1 MYGRTDTE
9 VDRASERGDE
19 RSYKYETRSYEELS
33 LYASNFQ
40 KILIDLYH

>member
-1 MYGRTDTE
+1 MSKATDE
-9 VDRASERGDE
+9 K
-19 RSYKYETRSYEELS
+19 SYKYETRSYEELS